1 MYIYIFSITKETIEF
16 FNLKKY
22 IINETWNYKFF
33 LLIYEKRMKN

>member
-1 MYIYIFSITKETIEF
+1 MYIYIFSITKEIIEF

-22 IINETWNYKFF
+22 IINEIWNYKFF